1 MQMGTTL
8 TVRIPEDLAK
18 WLEEAS
24 RRAGVAKGQIV
35 RGELERARAVCQ
47 RKFPNPP
54 ANAGEQAKQSRFL
67 AGRGFSPETIRRV
80 VRQANRPGEDAPDA
94 KAAD

>member
-35 RGELERARAVCQ
+35 RGELERARAQ
-47 RKFPNPP
+47 
-54 ANAGEQAKQSRFL
+54 ESSRFMRL
-67 AGRGFSPETIRRV
+67 AGTIDGPPDLSTRKGFAR
-80 VRQANRPGEDAPDA
+80 
-94 KAAD
+94 K